1 MTYHFSGLDE
11 LLREAFA
18 RFAATVA
25 ARFRRRMDSATSYEE
40 AKKAM
45 VEIITEDVLS
55 SEREIVLTHELYS
68 LAARDQS
75 YRDPTSA
82 WMAQSQAALR
92 RHFDP
97 VTARIL
103 DALIEGLTI
112 HRALD
117 QQPRSVE
124 DVRVAVERIAGHQ
137 PPDLGERGLP

>member
-1 MTYHFSGLDE
+1 
-11 LLREAFA
+11 
-18 RFAATVA
+18 
-25 ARFRRRMDSATSYEE
+25 MDSAISYEE
-40 AKKAM
+40 AKNAM

-75 YRDPTSA
+75 YRDLTSA

-124 DVRVAVERIAGHQ
+124 DVRAAVERIAGHQ
-137 PPDLGERGLP
+137 SADLGETGLT